1 MVEFK
6 LDLKSGV
13 PFHRQIV
20 DQIRYGIASDR
31 LMPGEQ
37 LPTVRALAVH
47 LQVNPNTVRKAYS
60 ELEIL
65 GILDTQQGTG
75 TFVSHQQVE
84 IGEDEKE
91 EEDLHTPGLIMN
103 HKAADEI
110 GSIEDHPMSM
120 ISEIDAQAKKDLD
133 LINELCVKELIVLK
147 ILDKKSLEQ
156 TERGVIEFHYL
167 Y

>member
-1 MVEFK
+1 MIEFK

-37 LPTVRALAVH
+37 LPTVRELAVH
-47 LQVNPNTVRKAYS
+47 LSVNPNTVRKAYS

-75 TFVSHQQVE
+75 TFVSDQRVE
-84 IGEDEKE
+84 IGEAERERMLRQICDELVARGNQYGFTLKE
-91 EEDLHTPGLIMN
+91 
-103 HKAADEI
+103 
-110 GSIEDHPMSM
+110 
-120 ISEIDAQAKKDLD
+120 
-133 LINELCVKELIVLK
+133 IVTHMQRR
-147 ILDKKSLEQ
+147 LEN
-156 TERGVIEFHYL
+156 G
-167 Y
+167 

>member
-1 MVEFK
+1 MIEFK

-37 LPTVRALAVH
+37 LPTVRELAVH
-47 LQVNPNTVRKAYS
+47 LQINPNTVRKAYS

-84 IGEDEKE
+84 IGPAEKE
-91 EEDLHTPGLIMN
+91 RMLRQIC
-103 HKAADEI
+103 DELVAR
-110 GSIEDHPMSM
+110 GNQYGFTVR
-120 ISEIDAQAKKDLD
+120 EIVTHMQRR
-133 LINELCVKELIVLK
+133 
-147 ILDKKSLEQ
+147 LEN
-156 TERGVIEFHYL
+156 G
-167 Y
+167 

>member
-37 LPTVRALAVH
+37 LPTVRELAVN
-47 LQVNPNTVRKAYS
+47 LQVNPNTVRKSYS

-75 TFVSHQQVE
+75 TFVSHRQVE
-84 IGEDEKE
+84 IGEAEKQGMLRQICDE
-91 EEDLHTPGLIMN
+91 LVARGNQYGFT
-103 HKAADEI
+103 
-110 GSIEDHPMSM
+110 
-120 ISEIDAQAKKDLD
+120 
-133 LINELCVKELIVLK
+133 VKEIVTHMQRR
-147 ILDKKSLEQ
+147 LEND
-156 TERGVIEFHYL
+156 
-167 Y
+167 

>member
-37 LPTVRALAVH
+37 LPTVREMAVN

-75 TFVSHQQVE
+75 TFVSDQQVD
-84 IGEDEKE
+84 IGEAEKQRMLGQICDELVARGHQYGFTLKE
-91 EEDLHTPGLIMN
+91 IVTHLNRRLENGQN
-103 HKAADEI
+103 
-110 GSIEDHPMSM
+110 
-120 ISEIDAQAKKDLD
+120 KK
-133 LINELCVKELIVLK
+133 N
-147 ILDKKSLEQ
+147 Q
-156 TERGVIEFHYL
+156 
-167 Y
+167 

>member
-37 LPTVRALAVH
+37 LPTVRELAVH

-75 TFVSHQQVE
+75 TFVSNKQVE
-84 IGEDEKE
+84 IGPEEKKRMLRQICDELVARGHQYGFTLKE
-91 EEDLHTPGLIMN
+91 IVN
-103 HKAADEI
+103 H
-110 GSIEDHPMSM
+110 
-120 ISEIDAQAKKDLD
+120 L
-133 LINELCVKELIVLK
+133 NRR
-147 ILDKKSLEQ
+147 LEN
-156 TERGVIEFHYL
+156 G
-167 Y
+167 

>member
-1 MVEFK
+1 MIEFK

-37 LPTVRALAVH
+37 LPTVRELAVH
-47 LQVNPNTVRKAYS
+47 LSVNPNTVRKAYS

-75 TFVSHQQVE
+75 TFVSDQQVE
-84 IGEDEKE
+84 IGEAEKE
-91 EEDLHTPGLIMN
+91 RMLRQIC
-103 HKAADEI
+103 DELVAR
-110 GSIEDHPMSM
+110 GNQYGFTLK
-120 ISEIDAQAKKDLD
+120 EIVTHMQRR
-133 LINELCVKELIVLK
+133 
-147 ILDKKSLEQ
+147 LEN
-156 TERGVIEFHYL
+156 G
-167 Y
+167 

>member
-6 LDLKSGV
+6 LDLESGV

-37 LPTVRALAVH
+37 LPTVRELAVH

-75 TFVSHQQVE
+75 TFVSNKQVE
-84 IGEDEKE
+84 IGADEKKRM
-91 EEDLHTPGLIMN
+91 LRQIC
-103 HKAADEI
+103 DELVAR
-110 GSIEDHPMSM
+110 GNQYGFTLK
-120 ISEIDAQAKKDLD
+120 EIVTHM
-133 LINELCVKELIVLK
+133 ERR
-147 ILDKKSLEQ
+147 LEN
-156 TERGVIEFHYL
+156 G
-167 Y
+167 